1 MTYKI
6 LLCGKKNIFMNI
18 LVIGKVDY
26 WGFVILL
33 LRKEGLDNLLSY
45 QATKS
50 TSLKF
55 VNEFVSLGQ
64 KTQDIGLLLVIA
76 NFLVLFVS
84 ESFAYISLIKIKIN
98 LQ

>member
-1 MTYKI
+1 MIYKI
-6 LLCGKKNIFMNI
+6 LLCGGEKIMNI

-33 LRKEGLDNLLSY
+33 LRKEELDNPLSY
-45 QATKS
+45 QTTI

-55 VNEFVSLGQ
+55 INRFVSLGQ
-64 KTQDIGLLLVIA
+64 KTQDIGLLLIIA
-76 NFLVLFVS
+76 NSLVSFVF
-84 ESFAYISLIKIKIN
+84 ETFAYISSIKIKIN